1 MGPVEKRDERKEKLI
16 MDEKEKEE
24 ALSPYDDSYFMGD
37 LPSEID
43 LWQMDAIDFDE
54 LTKEGK
60 DIARKIMAQMN
71 KEYEDWKRK
80 EGKK

>member
-1 MGPVEKRDERKEKLI
+1 MGSVEKRDERKEKVA
-16 MDEKEKEE
+16 MSRKEE
-24 ALSPYDDSYFMGD
+24 KAISPYDDPYFMGD
-37 LPSEID
+37 LPSEVD

-60 DIARKIMAQMN
+60 DTARKIIAKMQR
-71 KEYEDWKRK
+71 EYEEWKKK